1 MIGRLCGE
9 LIVKQAPHLMLDVAG
24 VGYEVE
30 APMSTIY
37 ELPDPGEQVVLL
49 THLVVRD
56 DAHILYGFISAEERG
71 MFRTLIKVNGVG
83 PRMGL
88 AILSSMNPA
97 EFSHCVA
104 HGDAVALTRIPG
116 VGKKTAERLIVEMK
130 DKLDK
135 TLLDSGAG
143 VAANLRSN
151 HAKDA
156 QTEAIQA
163 LIALGYKPR
172 EAESMAKSVAVEG
185 MSSEAIIRQSLQS
198 KS

>member
-1 MIGRLCGE
+1 MIGRLSGE
-9 LIVKQAPHLMLDVAG
+9 LIVKQAPHLLLDVAG

-37 ELPDPGEQVVLL
+37 ELPEPGERVVLL

-56 DAHILYGFISAEERG
+56 DAHILYGFISADERSL
-71 MFRTLIKVNGVG
+71 FRTLIKVNGVG

-88 AILSSMNPA
+88 AILSSMNPV

-104 HGDAVALTRIPG
+104 HADAVALTRIPG

-135 TLLDSGAG
+135 TMLDSGAG
-143 VAANLRSN
+143 VAVNLRSS
-151 HAKDA
+151 HSKDA

-163 LIALGYKPR
+163 LVALGYKPR
-172 EAESMAKSVAVEG
+172 EAERMVKAVAAEG
-185 MSSEAIIRQSLQS
+185 MSSEAIIRQSLRS